1 MSAGAERPGD
11 LPQPHGGRGRAERG
25 TAGRGEYSA
34 PCRLVGGR
42 GGRPCDG
49 RRAVASTRR
58 PAALPPFSRLGGGGG
73 DGRAVA
79 GAAQGCRLLRTGQ
92 CHALPPSSSP
102 AAGRV
107 PLSGTTSAAV
117 AGLCGRAAAAR
128 SEAVSH
134 TPRRP
139 VLGASGARRG
149 GRRPISASMPS
160 IPRAGP
166 RPGNPGLA
174 AALVASATLRS
185 TSPARARPTSRL
197 GAERCR
203 PTASSRD
210 APNRVTPRVPR

>member
-11 LPQPHGGRGRAERG
+11 LPQPHGGRGRAGRG

-34 PCRLVGGR
+34 PCR
-42 GGRPCDG
+42 
-49 RRAVASTRR
+49 
-58 PAALPPFSRLGGGGG
+58 PAALLAPWRGRGG

-79 GAAQGCRLLRTGQ
+79 GAAQGCRLLRTGH

-197 GAERCR
+197 GAGRCR
-203 PTASSRD
+203 PTALSRD